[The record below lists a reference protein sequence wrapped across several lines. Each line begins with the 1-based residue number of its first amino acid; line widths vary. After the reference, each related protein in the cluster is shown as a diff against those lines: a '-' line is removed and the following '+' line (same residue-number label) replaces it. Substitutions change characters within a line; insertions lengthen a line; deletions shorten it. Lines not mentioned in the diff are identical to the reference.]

1 MEEKI
6 LWRTPQIRSSIFFF
20 LLSPWW
26 LYLMYCFSFSQS
38 IFAISAFKIVIFN
51 YWWLFLSSMIIASSM
66 YTLWLPAAILA
77 VIHALATFYF
87 SSIFLFATTNKL
99 YLSFNIIFF
108 ITSGLNILFWV
119 RDSSLA
125 CYQKG
130 HYFRG
135 FFGKILK
142 PIHATLILP
151 PSRYKTSAEGDNRLE
166 SIEVELVD
174 WDMDSVKMKLHNAAV
189 DLNFLSEYDLLLKIV
204 YQKKEFSLKAHATVW
219 SAESRVLGVRVIKES
234 TDQEFFGTDFDAFY
248 RLSQKL
254 GHEPQLLY

>member
-6 LWRTPQIRSSIFFF
+6 LWRTPQIRSSILFF

-38 IFAISAFKIVIFN
+38 IFAMSAFKIVIFN
-51 YWWLFLSSMIIASSM
+51 YWWLFLSSMFIAFSM

-77 VIHALATFYF
+77 VIHALITFYF

-99 YLSFNIIFF
+99 YLSFNIVFF
-108 ITSGLNILFWV
+108 ITSGLNILFWL
-119 RDSSLA
+119 RDSSMA
-125 CYQKG
+125 CYQKK

-142 PIHATLILP
+142 PIHATLVLP
-151 PSRYKTSAEGDNRLE
+151 PSRYIATAEGDNKLE
-166 SIEVELVD
+166 SIKVELVD
-174 WDMDSVKMKLHNAAV
+174 WDADSVKMKLHDAPK
-189 DLNFLSEYDLLLKIV
+189 DLQFLAEFDLLLKII
-204 YQKKEFSLKAHATVW
+204 YQQKEFSLKAHATVW
-219 SAESRVLGVRVIKES
+219 CAEGKVLGVRVVKEDVE
-234 TDQEFFGTDFDAFY
+234 TEFFGTDFDAFY
-248 RLSQKL
+248 RLSQKM

>member
-6 LWRTPQIRSSIFFF
+6 LWRTPQIRSSILFF

-51 YWWLFLSSMIIASSM
+51 YWWLFLSSMVIAFSM

-77 VIHALATFYF
+77 AVHALVTFYF

-108 ITSGLNILFWV
+108 ISSGLNILFWL
-119 RDSSLA
+119 RDSSLS

-142 PIHATLILP
+142 PIHAKLILP
-151 PSRYKTSAEGDNRLE
+151 PSRYIATTEGSSQLE
-166 SIEVELVD
+166 SIDVELVD
-174 WDMDSVKMKLHNAAV
+174 WDEESLKMKLHNAPH
-189 DLNFLSEYDLLLKIV
+189 DLEFLSEFDLILKIN
-204 YQKKEFSLKAHATVW
+204 YQNKEFSLKAHATVW
-219 SAESRVLGVRVIKES
+219 SSESKILGVRVVKDFEDS
-234 TDQEFFGTDFDAFY
+234 GYFGTDFNAFY
-248 RLSQKL
+248 KLSQKL